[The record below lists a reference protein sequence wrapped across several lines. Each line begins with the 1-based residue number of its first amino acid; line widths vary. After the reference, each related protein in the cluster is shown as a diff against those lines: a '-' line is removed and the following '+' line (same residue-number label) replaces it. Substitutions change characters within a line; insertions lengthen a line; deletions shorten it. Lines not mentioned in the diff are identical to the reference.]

1 MFTGIV
7 EAIGTVKSVE
17 KTGSSGRISISSP
30 FEPVGLE
37 VGGSIAVDGA
47 CLTVTRVDQSTFTSD
62 ISEETLGVT
71 TLGGLTSGAR
81 VNIET
86 PLTLGKPL
94 GGHLVTGHIDVV
106 GRITGKRATSG
117 GGGSGGGPNRGIEL
131 EVSLPEPLLSQL
143 VKKGS
148 VAVDGIS
155 LTVSEVTE
163 TGFKSAVIPH
173 TLKKTTLLGKN
184 PGDRVN
190 IETDIIGKYVERLLA
205 GHSDGHKGGAITEA
219 FLAEHGFTK
228 K

>member
-17 KTGSSGRISISSP
+17 KTGASGRISISSP
-30 FEPVGLE
+30 LAPGEVE

-47 CLTVTRVDQSTFTSD
+47 CLTVTRVDRSTFTAD

-71 TLGGLTSGAR
+71 TLGGLISGAR
-81 VNIET
+81 VNLET

-106 GRITGKRATSG
+106 GNITGKRATSG
-117 GGGSGGGPNRGIEL
+117 GGGTGSGGPDVGIEL

-155 LTVSEVTE
+155 LTISGVTE
-163 TGFKSAVIPH
+163 SGFTSAVIPH
-173 TLKKTTLLGKN
+173 TLKKTTLVGKN
-184 PGDRVN
+184 PGDSVN

-205 GHSDGHKGGAITEA
+205 GHKGGGITEA
-219 FLAEHGFTK
+219 FLAEHGFMK
-228 K
+228 E